1 MSMGPNGTRNVLIVG
16 VGGQGVI
23 LASDVLGVV
32 CLNRGYQVKKS
43 EVHGMAKRGGVV
55 YSHVRY
61 GAQVLSPTIE
71 PGTSDVLLAFEP
83 AEALRWSKY
92 VKPGGTIIVNSRQRI
107 PPAACQDRRMDAPTR
122 YPQGIEQS
130 LRSQIA
136 DVRQFDAERLAV
148 EIGDH
153 RMCNT
158 VLLGALSNVC
168 EFDLQDWLRAIETS
182 VKPKTVERNQKAFL
196 AGRNAQFPPPCDA
209 LPAEGVA
216 AGRSVT
222 CLEPPAIDIRD
233 TWCKGCEICVVVCPQ
248 ACLKMNDRNRA
259 EVVKAE
265 ACIRCM
271 LCEWLCPDLAVRVH

>member
-1 MSMGPNGTRNVLIVG
+1 MSMEPNGTQNVLIVG

-23 LASDVLGVV
+23 LASDILGVV
-32 CLNRGYQVKKS
+32 CMNRGYQVKKS

-92 VKPGGTIIVNSRQRI
+92 VKPGGTIIVNSRKRI

-122 YPQGIEQS
+122 YPQGIEQA
-130 LRSQIA
+130 LRGQVA
-136 DVRQFDAERLAV
+136 DVRQFDAEGLAV

-158 VLLGALSNVC
+158 VLLGALSSVC
-168 EFDLQDWLRAIETS
+168 EFEVQDWLGAISAS

-196 AGRNAQFPPPCDA
+196 AGRNAQFPAAHNPLPP
-209 LPAEGVA
+209 ETA
-216 AGRSVT
+216 AMCRSVT
-222 CLEPPAIDIRD
+222 YLDAPAIDIHD
-233 TWCKGCEICVVVCPQ
+233 SWCKGCEICVVVCPQ
-248 ACLKMNDRNRA
+248 ACLKMNERNRA

-271 LCEWLCPDLAVRVH
+271 LCEWMCPDLAVRVQ